1 MHNALG
7 VTHGGQGGYMPV
19 APQHPLTL
27 AGIPGTQVTHVGF
40 APLALD
46 GHGGKTSFGGSRPYA
61 IGNGRGYYGDLMA
74 KLTQHLSGA

>member
-1 MHNALG
+1 
-7 VTHGGQGGYMPV
+7 MPV
-19 APQHPLTL
+19 APQHALTL